1 MPHRIVFLAAMDYID
16 RKIVGLLAEDA
27 RRSLADIGAAVSLS
41 ASAVNERIRRLVA
54 SGAIKRF
61 TVDADPDILGFPV
74 LAYVFVALSQQADE
88 GEFRGFVAS
97 HPSVCECHH
106 VTGAWSYL
114 LKVRLPSNGDIEE
127 FLSLLKSRG
136 FLGRS
141 ETIIALSSAVERP
154 FSGGV
159 LS

>member
-1 MPHRIVFLAAMDYID
+1 MDYID
-16 RKIVGLLAEDA
+16 RKIIGLLAEDA

-54 SGAIKRF
+54 AGAIKRF
-61 TVDADPDILGFPV
+61 TVDADAEVLGFPV
-74 LAYVFVALSQQADE
+74 LAYIFVALAPDAQES
-88 GEFRGFVAS
+88 EFRHFAAA
-97 HPSVCECHH
+97 HTSVCECHH

-114 LKVRLPSNGDIEE
+114 LKVRLPAIGDIEE
-127 FLSLLKSRG
+127 FLQLLKGRG

-141 ETIIALSSAVERP
+141 ETIIALSSAVDRP

-159 LS
+159 FS

>member
-1 MPHRIVFLAAMDYID
+1 MDYID
-16 RKIVGLLAEDA
+16 RKIVGLLADDA

-41 ASAVNERIRRLVA
+41 PSAVNERIRRLVA
-54 SGAIKRF
+54 SGAIRRF
-61 TVDADPDILGFPV
+61 TVDADAEALGFPV
-74 LAYVFVALSQQADE
+74 LAYVFVALSPEADE
-88 GEFRGFVAS
+88 REFRLFAAS
-97 HPSVCECHH
+97 HTSVCECHH

-114 LKVRLPSNGDIEE
+114 VKVRLPSNGDIEA
-127 FLSLLKSRG
+127 FLSLLKARG

-141 ETIIALSSAVERP
+141 ETIIALSCVVERP

>member
-1 MPHRIVFLAAMDYID
+1 MDYID

-54 SGAIKRF
+54 SGAIRRF
-61 TVDADPDILGFPV
+61 TVDADAEVLGFPV
-74 LAYVFVALSQQADE
+74 LAYVFVALSSQADE
-88 GEFRGFVAS
+88 GEFRHFVAA

-114 LKVRLPSNGDIEE
+114 VKVRLPSNSDIEE
-127 FLSLLKSRG
+127 FLSLLKARG

-141 ETIIALSSAVERP
+141 ETIIALSSVVERP

-159 LS
+159 FS